1 MFAYGLSPC
10 EMNQSYLTLIVG
22 GSLLYSVP
30 TKSALRTTVLRS
42 TVLRTTVLRTTVL
55 RTTVLRTTVLR
66 TTVQLS

>member
-42 TVLRTTVLRTTVL
+42 TVLRTTVLRTTVQL
-55 RTTVLRTTVLR
+55 NKNTTFKLNMIKVLK
-66 TTVQLS
+66 